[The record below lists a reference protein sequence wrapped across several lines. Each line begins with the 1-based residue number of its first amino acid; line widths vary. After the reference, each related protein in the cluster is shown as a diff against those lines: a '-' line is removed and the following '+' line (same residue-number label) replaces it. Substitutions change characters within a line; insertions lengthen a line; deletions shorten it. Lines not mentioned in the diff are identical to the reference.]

1 MLEMFSKSKLIKTKL
16 DIYFKKEINKLNKI
30 KIPKDKE
37 NENKKMGG
45 GGSNPPPSSS
55 THIF

>member
-1 MLEMFSKSKLIKTKL
+1 MFSKSKLIKTKL

-30 KIPKDKE
+30 KASKEKE
-37 NENKKMGG
+37 NLKKVGG
-45 GGSNPPPSSS
+45 GFSSNPPPSSS

>member
-1 MLEMFSKSKLIKTKL
+1 MFSKSKLIKTKL

-30 KIPKDKE
+30 KVSKE
-37 NENKKMGG
+37 KEDLKKGG
-45 GGSNPPPSSS
+45 GLNSPPSSS

>member
-1 MLEMFSKSKLIKTKL
+1 MFSKSKLIKTKL

-30 KIPKDKE
+30 KVSKE
-37 NENKKMGG
+37 KEDLKKG

>member
-1 MLEMFSKSKLIKTKL
+1 MFSKSKLIKTKL

-30 KIPKDKE
+30 KVSKE
-37 NENKKMGG
+37 KEDLKKG
-45 GGSNPPPSSS
+45 GGSLNSPPSSS